1 MDINALIGFT
11 GAALCLGLAVAT
23 LWLRRRSFRWL
34 FFALGMLLL
43 AADAVLGS
51 LTLSALSAEAVL
63 AWQKL
68 ELTVLAFLPGT
79 WLVFS
84 LCYARG
90 NYREF
95 LARWRAMLVLAYAI
109 PILALLVFGKDLIVK
124 IAYSEVDG
132 DVFVGL
138 GWSGKVLCFTLLVG
152 SVFILLNFERTFRS
166 AVGVMR
172 WRIKYFI
179 LGAALVFGS
188 KLYSSSQV
196 LLYSG
201 VHGVLVQI
209 NSATILGASVL
220 IAYSFARTRLADS
233 EIYPS
238 HQVLRH
244 SFTAVVAGVYLVCL
258 GVLANWVAHF
268 GGATGF
274 PLKSLLLMAGIIGL
288 AVVVLSDRIQ
298 QKVKF
303 FVSRNFR
310 RPIHDSR
317 KVWSSLTERTGLLID
332 STSLCRAAVKSISE
346 TFELLSVTIW
356 LAPEHGKGLAFGAST
371 ALTEEKAE
379 AMMAGGSPGFSE
391 QADVEALLQT
401 ARTWQGPVDIDR
413 CQDKGAKLLKELDPD
428 HFQKGGRRVCVPL
441 VSGGDLVG
449 LVTVADRV
457 NGLPFSVEDLDLLK
471 CIGDQVAGGLR
482 NIQLSQKLMQN
493 KEMEAF
499 QAMSAFFIH
508 DLKNTTS
515 TLSLMLQNLSAHFG
529 DPSFREDCLRSLS
542 RGVGH
547 LNDLIKR
554 LTLLRHE
561 LELKKTETDLNALVS
576 NTINDLDGLK
586 GSSLIKDLQPMPRL
600 LADPAQ
606 LQKVLV
612 NLLLNAKEAV
622 NGAGEIRVCTAQ
634 EKGMALISVADNG
647 CGMTPEFMRRSL
659 FRPFQTTKKTGLGI
673 GMFHSKAII
682 EAHQGRIEVE
692 STVGEGTTFRVL
704 LPASGGG
711 KMVRNQ

>member
-1 MDINALIGFT
+1 
-11 GAALCLGLAVAT
+11 
-23 LWLRRRSFRWL
+23 
-34 FFALGMLLL
+34 
-43 AADAVLGS
+43 
-51 LTLSALSAEAVL
+51 
-63 AWQKL
+63 
-68 ELTVLAFLPGT
+68 
-79 WLVFS
+79 
-84 LCYARG
+84 
-90 NYREF
+90 
-95 LARWRAMLVLAYAI
+95 
-109 PILALLVFGKDLIVK
+109 
-124 IAYSEVDG
+124 
-132 DVFVGL
+132 
-138 GWSGKVLCFTLLVG
+138 
-152 SVFILLNFERTFRS
+152 
-166 AVGVMR
+166 
-172 WRIKYFI
+172 
-179 LGAALVFGS
+179 
-188 KLYSSSQV
+188 
-196 LLYSG
+196 
-201 VHGVLVQI
+201 
-209 NSATILGASVL
+209 
-220 IAYSFARTRLADS
+220 
-233 EIYPS
+233 
-238 HQVLRH
+238 
-244 SFTAVVAGVYLVCL
+244 
-258 GVLANWVAHF
+258 
-268 GGATGF
+268 
-274 PLKSLLLMAGIIGL
+274 
-288 AVVVLSDRIQ
+288 
-298 QKVKF
+298 
-303 FVSRNFR
+303 
-310 RPIHDSR
+310 
-317 KVWSSLTERTGLLID
+317 
-332 STSLCRAAVKSISE
+332 
-346 TFELLSVTIW
+346 
-356 LAPEHGKGLAFGAST
+356 
-371 ALTEEKAE
+371 
-379 AMMAGGSPGFSE
+379 
-391 QADVEALLQT
+391 
-401 ARTWQGPVDIDR
+401 
-413 CQDKGAKLLKELDPD
+413 
-428 HFQKGGRRVCVPL
+428 VPL
-441 VSGGDLVG
+441 VSGGALVG

-457 NGLPFSVEDLDLLK
+457 NGLAFSVEDLDLLK